1 MTETPRNGSMVKS
14 GEKTFE
20 IVEILKRMDGA
31 GVTEIADRMDVSKST
46 VYKHLQTLVTHDY
59 ATKVDGE
66 YRVGLRFLDHGIYA
80 RQQQTIYRISRDR
93 IDELA
98 EETGELAWCQTHEHG
113 RCVYLYGAAGV
124 HSVHPPERVGNR
136 TPMHQ
141 IAGGKAMLAH
151 LPEERI
157 GEILD
162 RHGLEP
168 ATPHTITERAELFD
182 ELEGI
187 RERGISYNREESNEG
202 LYAVASAVLGPD
214 GEVLGAI
221 GLSGPKHRLEGELIE
236 TEFPELLLGTAN
248 ELELNLEHQEFST
261 DGGSSPVIEG

>member
-20 IVEILKRMDGA
+20 IVEILKRNDGA
-31 GVTEIADRMDVSKST
+31 GVTEIASQMDASKST

-59 ATKVDGE
+59 ATQIDGE
-66 YRVGLRFLDHGIYA
+66 YHVGLRFLDQGIYA
-80 RQQQTIYRISRDR
+80 RQRQAIYRAARER

-98 EETGELAWCQTHEHG
+98 EETGELAWCQTHENG
-113 RCVYLYGAAGV
+113 RCVYLYGAAGT

-151 LPEERI
+151 FRENRVEEI
-157 GEILD
+157 IEQ
-162 RHGLEP
+162 HGLAP
-168 ATPHTITERAELFD
+168 ATPHTITDRDVLFD
-182 ELEGI
+182 ELGEI
-187 RERGISYNREESNEG
+187 REQGVGYNREESTEG
-202 LYAVASAVLGPD
+202 LYAVAAPVLAPD
-214 GEVLGAI
+214 GNVLGAI

-236 TEFPELLLGTAN
+236 VEFPELLLGTAN
-248 ELELNLEHQEFST
+248 ELELNLEHQDLSV
-261 DGGSSPVIEG
+261 D